1 MNEMTAMKAGA
12 GRCQEASP
20 MSGDHYIPCNAPA
33 TCVIEADGQEV
44 LMCEPCAHHSTKNR
58 GLTRLRDIP
67 AADRVVTRGDNN
79 PPPFDPAVLEAHA
92 RTTLTFLD
100 AAGEYLDLKVIE
112 TEEQAGRLN
121 DFITGARGLYKKIE
135 DARKAAKKPH
145 DDAGKAV
152 TAAFSPLL
160 DRLERTVEKLK
171 PMIGDYLRRKEAA
184 ERAERDRQ
192 RAEAAEKARQAEA
205 LAAQA
210 AARNDISGEI
220 EAERLAKE
228 AEEQT
233 KAANR
238 EVKVNAGSATGA
250 GRAVSMREHR
260 RGEILNWNAAYYHFR
275 DDPDLK
281 ATLQRLTDAMFRAAG
296 GGDIEVTW
304 AKCIK
309 EMKPA

>member
-1 MNEMTAMKAGA
+1 MNDMTAPLG
-12 GRCQEASP
+12 
-20 MSGDHYIPCNAPA
+20 HN
-33 TCVIEADGQEV
+33 
-44 LMCEPCAHHSTKNR
+44 L
-58 GLTRLRDIP
+58 
-67 AADRVVTRGDNN
+67 
-79 PPPFDPAVLEAHA
+79 PPPYDPAVLEAHA
-92 RTTLTFLD
+92 RSTMAFLD
-100 AAGEYLDLKVIE
+100 AAGEYLDLGTIE

-160 DRLERTVEKLK
+160 DRLERTVEKMK
-171 PMIGDYLRRKEAA
+171 PMLGDYLRRKEAA
-184 ERAERDRQ
+184 ERAEQARQ
-192 RAEAAEKARQAEA
+192 RAEAEEKARQAAA

-228 AEEQT
+228 AADQA
-233 KAANR
+233 KAASR
-238 EVKVNAGSATGA
+238 EVKVSAGSATGA

-260 RGEILNWNAAYYHFR
+260 SGEISNWNGAYYHFR
-275 DDPDLK
+275 EHPELK

-296 GGDIEVTW
+296 GGEIEVTW

>member
-1 MNEMTAMKAGA
+1 MNDMTAPIG
-12 GRCQEASP
+12 
-20 MSGDHYIPCNAPA
+20 HN
-33 TCVIEADGQEV
+33 
-44 LMCEPCAHHSTKNR
+44 H
-58 GLTRLRDIP
+58 
-67 AADRVVTRGDNN
+67 
-79 PPPFDPAVLEAHA
+79 PPPFDPEVLTAHTA
-92 RTTLTFLD
+92 TTAAFLD
-100 AAGEYLDLKVIE
+100 AAGEYLDIKVIE

-121 DFITGARGLYKKIE
+121 DFIVGARGLYKKIE

-160 DRLERTVEKLK
+160 DRLERTIDKMK
-171 PMIGDYLRRKEAA
+171 PMLGAYLQKKEAA
-184 ERAERDRQ
+184 ERAERERQ
-192 RAEAAEKARQAEA
+192 RAEATEKARQAAE

-233 KAANR
+233 KATNR

-250 GRAVSMREHR
+250 GRAISMREHR
-260 RGEILNWNAAYYHFR
+260 RGEITNFNAAYMHFR
-275 DDPDLK
+275 DAPEVK
-281 ATLQRLTDAMFRAAG
+281 EVLQRLTDAMFRAAG

>member
-1 MNEMTAMKAGA
+1 MNDMTG
-12 GRCQEASP
+12 P
-20 MSGDHYIPCNAPA
+20 
-33 TCVIEADGQEV
+33 
-44 LMCEPCAHHSTKNR
+44 
-58 GLTRLRDIP
+58 GL
-67 AADRVVTRGDNN
+67 GHNQG
-79 PPPFDPAVLEAHA
+79 PPYDPAVLEAHA
-92 RTTLTFLD
+92 RTTATFLD
-100 AAGEYLDLKVIE
+100 AAGEYLDLGAIE

-160 DRLERTVEKLK
+160 DRLERTVDRLK
-171 PMIGDYLRRKEAA
+171 PMLGDYLRRKEAA
-184 ERAERDRQ
+184 ERAERERQ
-192 RAEAAEKARQAEA
+192 RAEAAEKARQAAE

-220 EAERLAKE
+220 EAERLA
-228 AEEQT
+228 EET
-233 KAANR
+233 KAQEKAASR

-250 GRAVSMREHR
+250 GRAVTMREYR
-260 RGEILNWNAAYYHFR
+260 RGEITNFNAAYMHFR
-275 DDPDLK
+275 DAPEVKDV
-281 ATLQRLTDAMFRAAG
+281 LQRLTDAMFRAAG